1 MKRIV
6 LYIFSIILLITP
18 AIKIEAQTINGMY
31 NELNKLQT
39 EQSKIANGKKL
50 TESEIQQLK
59 KEISNI
65 EANITNTE
73 QQITETEKEVKATEN
88 DIDIKKEETNQMLL
102 YLQLKNSTGNSMLEY
117 IFQAENYTDFIYR
130 YSIVTR
136 MSNYNTDLV
145 NELKTLVAKLN
156 KQKEELAKQ
165 EKELENQKQQQSN
178 KLTTLNA
185 NMKQLTEE
193 GTSIEDDIKS
203 LRLDITKY
211 EKMGC
216 GKTEDTG
223 ACVLRIEEEKRRKEE
238 AERKAREEAARK
250 AANNNSSTSSSN
262 SSSSVSS
269 SGWHLPVSSAIVT
282 SQFQVV
288 RTDCYNCGG
297 SSHRGIDL
305 GVGEGTPVYA
315 AASGSVAYV
324 VTSGSSL
331 SCGGIKVYLYHV
343 VNGKLYTT
351 VYMHLLRA
359 NVSYGQSVTP
369 NTIIGYSG
377 GRSTATR
384 YGGYDYCT
392 TGAHLHFGVASGQSV
407 NKFNSNA
414 FNPRNLSILTNA
426 WDGARVYR

>member
-1 MKRIV
+1 MKKLILFLV
-6 LYIFSIILLITP
+6 IITITILP
-18 AIKIEAQTINGMY
+18 LKNISAQTLNEMY
-31 NELNKLQT
+31 TELKKLETEKNKV
-39 EQSKIANGKKL
+39 ANGKKL
-50 TESEIQQLK
+50 TETEIKKLK
-59 KEISNI
+59 TEISNI
-65 EANITNTE
+65 EANIENIEQDISNTE
-73 QQITETEKEVKATEN
+73 QEIKETEANIETK
-88 DIDIKKEETNQMLL
+88 KKETDSMLL
-102 YLQLKNSTGNSMLEY
+102 YLQIKNVSSNSMLEY
-117 IFQAENYTDFIYR
+117 VFQAKNYTDFIYR
-130 YSIVTR
+130 YSVVTQ
-136 MSNYNTDLV
+136 MSNYNNDLV
-145 NELKTLVAKLN
+145 DELKDLIKKLN
-156 KQKEELAKQ
+156 QEKEKLAEK
-165 EKELENQKQQQSN
+165 EKELETQKQQQST
-178 KLTTLNA
+178 KLSTLNA

-203 LRLDITKY
+203 VRLDISKY

-216 GKTEDTG
+216 GKTDDTET
-223 ACVLRIEEEKRRKEE
+223 CILRVAEEQRK
-238 AERKAREEAARK
+238 KEEAARRAREA
-250 AANNNSSTSSSN
+250 AANNSSN
-262 SSSSVSS
+262 SSPSSPIVSS
-269 SGWHLPVSSAIVT
+269 DGWHLPVSSATVT

-343 VNGKLYTT
+343 VDGKLYTT
-351 VYMHLLRA
+351 VYMHLLKA

-384 YGGYDYCT
+384 YGGYDACT

-414 FNPRNLSILTNA
+414 FNPRDLPILTNA